1 MNSEFD
7 QIGRKE
13 EEEKQEREELHE
25 RQEQHK
31 RQEQQERE
39 RQEHEKEENGEPLQH
54 KQDRS
59 PTLSLKSKSRSTS
72 LTSLSK

>member
-25 RQEQHK
+25 RQEH
-31 RQEQQERE
+31 QERE
-39 RQEHEKEENGEPLQH
+39 RQEHEKEKNGEPLQH

-72 LTSLSK
+72 FTSLSK